1 MIRLLLKELLHFK
14 LYGKEPDAR
23 YFPEDWK
30 KNEFDSS
37 HRREKRS
44 TPSSPAQFSTSY
56 SIGVHKEVIL
66 QNIENT
72 VVEYLLSSIKFEKY
86 TTAAKV

>member
-1 MIRLLLKELLHFK
+1 M
-14 LYGKEPDAR
+14 PDAR

-30 KNEFDSS
+30 KNEFDTS
-37 HRREKRS
+37 HRRKKRS

-66 QNIENT
+66 QNIDNT
-72 VVEYLLSSIKFEKY
+72 VDVYLLLSLKFEIY
-86 TTAAKV
+86 TKVAKKRDTWLEGS